1 MPARVLVYFPHN
13 PWPPRTG
20 AHRRCLQILDGLVQI
35 GARVHLAS
43 TKQFSEHPW
52 TEESILALQV
62 RGLEKVWVYQ
72 RFRGQ
77 WRLEGWEARLRGRN
91 DSHFC
96 SWWLRRWFANLIR
109 RIRPHSVVINYTLA
123 DRLLDHARFS
133 RINRVLEMHDL
144 VSVNAQ
150 MRLGLDRRVSQF
162 ARTGKAGELF
172 DTDLRWADNFNPS
185 DEELAIY
192 DRYDAVI
199 AIARREQSLLEKTL
213 RHARVEW
220 VPMHIPPVKIDNS
233 YESPPIFL
241 ASGNRFNQVGL
252 LLLLSEV
259 LDRVRAKCPDFQL
272 DIAGDILQFAIPT
285 KAVRYLGYIPN
296 LADICGKAAFAV
308 CPVFSGTGQQI
319 KLIEAMAHGL
329 PVVAFRRAA
338 AESPLRHGE
347 TGLVAENVDEFAM
360 HLIAL
365 WRNRDLCRRLGNAAR
380 ALMDKPD
387 STTTA
392 LSGLF
397 PNLI

>member
-1 MPARVLVYFPHN
+1 MATRVLVYFPHN

-20 AHRRCLQILDGLVQI
+20 AHRRCLQILDGLVKI

-43 TKQFSEHPW
+43 TKQFSEQPW
-52 TEESILALQV
+52 TKESISALQI
-62 RGLEKVWVYQ
+62 RGLEKVWIHQ
-72 RFRGQ
+72 PFRGQ
-77 WRLEGWEARLRGRN
+77 GRLERWEARLRGRN
-91 DSHFC
+91 EWHFC
-96 SWWLRRWFANLIR
+96 SWWLRRWFANLIQ
-109 RIRPHSVVINYTLA
+109 RIRPHSVMITYTLA
-123 DRLLDHARFS
+123 DQLLDHARFS
-133 RINRVLEMHDL
+133 HINRVLEMQDL

-150 MRLGLDRRVSQF
+150 MRLGLVQRVSEF
-162 ARTGKAGELF
+162 TRTGKVGELF

-185 DEELAIY
+185 DEELAIC

-199 AIARREQSLLEKTL
+199 AIARREQSLLEKHL

-233 YESPPIFL
+233 YESPPLFL
-241 ASGNRFNQVGL
+241 ASGNNFNQAGL
-252 LLLLSEV
+252 LLLLGEV
-259 LDRVRAKCPDFQL
+259 LDRVRAECSDFQL
-272 DIAGDILQFAIPT
+272 DVVGDILQFAIPT
-285 KAVRYLGYIPN
+285 KAVRYMGYIQN

-319 KLIEAMAHGL
+319 KIIEAMAHGL

-347 TGLVAENVDEFAM
+347 TGLVAANADEFAM
-360 HLIAL
+360 HLVTL
-365 WRNRDLCRRLGNAAR
+365 WRNRDLCRRLGSAAR

-392 LSGLF
+392 LTGLF
-397 PNLI
+397 ANLT

>member
-1 MPARVLVYFPHN
+1 MTARVLVYFPHN

-20 AHRRCLQILDGLVQI
+20 AHRRCLQILDGLMQI

-43 TKQFSEHPW
+43 TKQFSEQPW
-52 TEESILALQV
+52 TDESISALQV

-77 WRLEGWEARLRGRN
+77 WRLERWEARLQGCN

-96 SWWLRRWFANLIR
+96 SWWLRRWFTNLIR
-109 RIRPHSVVINYTLA
+109 RIRPHSVVITYTLA

-133 RINRVLEMHDL
+133 HVNRVLEMQDL
-144 VSVNAQ
+144 VSVNTQ
-150 MRLGLDRRVSQF
+150 MRSGLDQRVSQF
-162 ARTGKAGELF
+162 TRTGKAGELF
-172 DTDLRWADNFNPS
+172 DTDLRWADNLNPS

-192 DRYDAVI
+192 DRYDGVI
-199 AIARREQSLLEKTL
+199 AIARGEQSLLEKTL
-213 RHARVEW
+213 RHARVELI
-220 VPMHIPPVKIDNS
+220 PMYIQAVKIDNS
-233 YESPPIFL
+233 YELPPIFL
-241 ASGNRFNQVGL
+241 ASGNKFNQIGL

-272 DIAGDILQFAIPT
+272 DVAGDISQFAIPT
-285 KAVRYLGYIPN
+285 KAVRYLGYIQN

-319 KLIEAMAHGL
+319 KIIEAMAHGL

-347 TGLVAENVDEFAM
+347 TGLVAANADEFAM
-360 HLIAL
+360 HLITL
-365 WRNRDLCRRLGNAAR
+365 WRNRDLCRRLGSAAR
-380 ALMDKPD
+380 AVMDKAD

-392 LSGLF
+392 LSSLF
-397 PNLI
+397 PNLT